1 MGLTVTGEVKN
12 YVRDLV
18 RLLLAHFG
26 FGRRHLFEALH
37 LFQKL
42 AAIDY
47 VVELDCGLAAAE
59 SGDELFEGVGRILR
73 MDSDGAQVSGIS
85 EAGEKFGKR
94 VASFEGQSAGPVRPA
109 DEILDQEEFV
119 K

>member
-1 MGLTVTGEVKN
+1 M
-12 YVRDLV
+12 
-18 RLLLAHFG
+18 
-26 FGRRHLFEALH
+26 FEALH
-37 LFQKL
+37 LFQKV

-47 VVELDCGLAAAE
+47 VVKLDCGLAAAE

-73 MDSDGAQVSGIS
+73 TDSDGAQVSGIS

-94 VASFEGQSAGPVRPA
+94 VASFESQSADSVRPA

>member
-1 MGLTVTGEVKN
+1 M
-12 YVRDLV
+12 
-18 RLLLAHFG
+18 HSG
-26 FGRRHLFEALH
+26 FGRRHVFEALH
-37 LFQKL
+37 LFQKV

-94 VASFEGQSAGPVRPA
+94 VASFDGHSASPGRPA
-109 DEILDQEEFV
+109 NQILDQQEAVKYSWLQEE
-119 K
+119 

>member
-1 MGLTVTGEVKN
+1 M
-12 YVRDLV
+12 
-18 RLLLAHFG
+18 
-26 FGRRHLFEALH
+26 FEALH
-37 LFQKL
+37 LFQKV

-47 VVELDCGLAAAE
+47 VVKLDCGLAATE

-73 MDSDGAQVSGIS
+73 TDSDGAQVSGIS

-94 VASFEGQSAGPVRPA
+94 VASFEGQSPSPVRPA
-109 DEILDQEEFV
+109 DEILDQEELV